1 MIPRHERTFRKG
13 RHIAVLLF
21 LLGVAATPARAQVA
35 VTGKAGT
42 LGLGAELTLGLFPQI
57 DGRVG
62 VNAFTYSDHRA
73 ASRIEYDADARLRT
87 ATALLDWHP
96 GGHAFRLTGG
106 LVWNDNRVDGRSI
119 PSASGT
125 YDIAG
130 VQVPVSVVE
139 RLDARAD
146 FHPIVPYAGIGWG
159 NPAASTRR
167 AGVAFDLGVI
177 FQGKAR
183 VHLTPVIPPGSPILT
198 VPGAR
203 EALNLLIQ
211 QEERDLEKEAADY
224 EYYPVVSLGVWYRF

>member
-1 MIPRHERTFRKG
+1 MMPRYEHAFRKT
-13 RHIAVLLF
+13 RRIAILLF
-21 LLGVAATPARAQVA
+21 LLVAASARAQVA
-35 VTGKAGT
+35 ITGKAGT
-42 LGLGAELTLGLFPQI
+42 LGLGAEVTLGLFPQI

-62 VNAFTYSDHRA
+62 VNAFTYSDRRA

-119 PSASGT
+119 PSPAGT

-130 VQVPVSVVE
+130 VQVPVSVVQ

-146 FHPIVPYAGIGWG
+146 FDPVVPYAGIGWG
-159 NPAASTRR
+159 NPVTSTRR
-167 AGVAFDLGVI
+167 AGVAIDLGVI

-198 VPGAR
+198 TPGAR

-211 QEERDLEKEAADY
+211 QEERDVEKEAAGY

>member
-1 MIPRHERTFRKG
+1 MIPTNHEQTFRKG
-13 RHIAVLLF
+13 ARIAALLF
-21 LLGVAATPARAQVA
+21 LLVAASASAQVA
-35 VTGKAGT
+35 ITGKAGT
-42 LGLGAELTLGLFPQI
+42 LGLGAEVTFGLFPQI
-57 DGRVG
+57 DGRLG
-62 VNAFTYSDHRA
+62 VNAFTYSDHRE
-73 ASRIEYDADARLRT
+73 ASHIEYEADARLRT

-106 LVWNDNRVDGRSI
+106 MVWNDNRVEGRSI

-130 VQVPVSVVE
+130 VQVPVSFVQ

-146 FHPIVPYAGIGWG
+146 FDPVAPYAGIGWG
-159 NPAASTRR
+159 NPITSTRR

-183 VHLTPVIPPGSPILT
+183 VHLNPVIPTGSPILT
-198 VPGAR
+198 TPGAR
-203 EALNLLIQ
+203 DAPNLLIQ